1 MIDKTIIRSL
11 LIPLNGGQLLLP
23 IAAVAEVTP
32 YHKPETVATSSPDWL
47 LGVVHW
53 RNHSVPLVSI
63 EKLLSLSTVIPTTKH
78 RLVVFYG
85 LESTQLPFYAIVA
98 AEVPRVINLSE
109 SSLSNPGVETRPGL
123 VFSAIINNRETVW
136 LPDLGYLE
144 NLLRKTPAT

>member
-23 IAAVAEVTP
+23 SAVVAEVTP
-32 YHKPETVATSSPDWL
+32 YHKPETVADSYPDWL
-47 LGVVHW
+47 LGIVHW
-53 RNHSVPLVSI
+53 RDQSVPLVSI
-63 EKLLSLSTVIPTTKH
+63 EKLLSLSMVIPTAKH

-98 AEVPRVINLSE
+98 AEVPRVINISE

-123 VFSAIINNRETVW
+123 VFSAIINNKETAW

-144 NLLRKTPAT
+144 NLLRKVQAI